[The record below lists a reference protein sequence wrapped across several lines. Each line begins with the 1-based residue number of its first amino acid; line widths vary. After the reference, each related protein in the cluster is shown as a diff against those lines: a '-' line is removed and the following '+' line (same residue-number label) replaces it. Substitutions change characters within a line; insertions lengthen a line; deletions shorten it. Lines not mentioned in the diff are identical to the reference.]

1 MNSEPLVS
9 VIIPTKDSENTID
22 LCLQSIKAQSYNNVE
37 LIIIDNYSRD
47 RTKDIARAYGAK
59 IYLKGPE
66 RCTQVNFGVSKAR
79 GKYVY
84 RVDSDFVLE
93 PNVVKEAVDSCEVLG
108 FDAIAV
114 HNTSDPTVSFW
125 ARVRKMERDSYRTD
139 EVHVGAR
146 FWRKEVFESVGGF
159 DVDLVAGEDYD
170 LQNRLIRSGY
180 RVGRIKAQETHI
192 GEPKNMAEIFRKHYY
207 YGQNIGR
214 FIQKNQDKAIK
225 QLSPLRHSL
234 GKGFSQSSRE
244 PALIVGFLIYQFMRY
259 SAAFLGMLSV
269 KLRRLKA

>member
-47 RTKDIARAYGAK
+47 RTKDIALTYGAK